1 MFIGKY
7 NKSIVISYLGVLF
20 AVFGMYFI
28 IRSSDIKA
36 AMICFMLAGV
46 CDMLD
51 GMVARML
58 KRDKD
63 DELYGI
69 QLDSLAD
76 TVDFVVFPIVIGL
89 SLQFSEWYQVIGYVL
104 LAMAGIQRLC
114 HFNVL
119 VINKKDKGPVKSYS
133 GLPVT
138 STSITYPVI
147 YLISTILFKIN
158 KDINI
163 FEALFTFVTYA
174 SAILFVLNIKVPK
187 IKGKAYTAVGL
198 LAVLGVILVC
208 VL

>member
-7 NKSIVISYLGVLF
+7 NKSVIISYLGVFFSVL
-20 AVFGMYFI
+20 GMYFI
-28 IRSSDIKA
+28 AHSLDIKA
-36 AMICFMLAGV
+36 AIICLMLAGV

-89 SLQFSEWYQVIGYVL
+89 ACGLGEWYQVIGYIL

-119 VINKKDKGPVKSYS
+119 VINKKDKGPVKFYS

-147 YLISTILFKIN
+147 YLISILLLKIN
-158 KDINI
+158 KEFDV
-163 FEALFTFVTYA
+163 FEILFTLVTYL
-174 SAILFVLNIKVPK
+174 SAILFVLNFKVPK
-187 IKGKAYTAVGL
+187 IKGKAYQVVGL
-198 LAVLGVILVC
+198 LAILGVVLVC

>member
-7 NKSIVISYLGVLF
+7 NKSVVISYLGVIF
-20 AVFGMYFI
+20 AVLGMYFI
-28 IRSSDIKA
+28 THSLDLKA
-36 AMICFMLAGV
+36 TMICFMLAGV

-58 KRDKD
+58 KRDRD

-89 SLQFSEWYQVIGYVL
+89 ALTFDEWYQVIGYIL

-138 STSITYPVI
+138 STSITYPAI
-147 YLISTILFKIN
+147 YLISVILLKIN
-158 KDINI
+158 KGIDI

-198 LAVLGVILVC
+198 LAILGVVLVC

>member
-7 NKSIVISYLGVLF
+7 NKSVVISYLGVF
-20 AVFGMYFI
+20 FSVIGMYFI
-28 IRSSDIKA
+28 VHSLDIKA
-36 AMICFMLAGV
+36 AIICLLFAGV

-89 SLQFSEWYQVIGYVL
+89 ALGFDEWYQVVAYIL

-119 VINKKDKGPVKSYS
+119 VINKKDKGPVKFYS

-138 STSITYPVI
+138 STSISYPVI

-158 KDINI
+158 KDINV
-163 FEALFTFVTYA
+163 FETLFTFVTYA
-174 SAILFVLNIKVPK
+174 TALLFVLNIKVPK
-187 IKGKAYTAVGL
+187 IKGKAYPVVGL
-198 LAVLGVILVC
+198 LAIIGAILVC
-208 VL
+208 TL